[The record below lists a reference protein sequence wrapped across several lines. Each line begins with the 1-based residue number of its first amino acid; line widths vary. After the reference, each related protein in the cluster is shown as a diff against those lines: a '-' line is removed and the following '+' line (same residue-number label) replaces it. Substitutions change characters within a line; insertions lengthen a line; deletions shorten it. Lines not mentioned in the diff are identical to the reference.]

1 MSKKGGNLL
10 CEQPKLTRFRFIRQ
24 YNQIF
29 GVRWLCHR
37 LQVSVSGFYD
47 YIHRKPTENQKKRK
61 KTAAYIV
68 MQFKCLKGRMGY
80 RKLYSYLI
88 NKGVKVTLSQ
98 VRQALCK
105 AGLQSKVVTY
115 YKKRKQEHRTF
126 PNVLKR
132 SFKPGKKD
140 IPTVVCDIT
149 EFHLMNGMKVYF
161 CAALDI
167 STRRVLGYSLDTCQD
182 AQLVKDTIQQVKN
195 TYGKR
200 ENILFHSDQG
210 SQFSSYQVTDFCK
223 QQKIQQSMSRKG
235 NCWDNAVIESFFS
248 IFKRECLHGEK
259 LISLSQVNQLVAEF
273 IYMYYHS
280 VRPHSTLNGMT
291 PYQYSKSIA

>member
-1 MSKKGGNLL
+1 MLKKGGNLL
-10 CEQPKLTRFRFIRQ
+10 CQQPKLTRFQFIRQ

-47 YIHRKPTENQKKRK
+47 YFHRKPTENQKKRK

-68 MQFKCLKGRMGY
+68 MQFKRLKNRMGY
-80 RKLYSYLI
+80 RKLYRYLI
-88 NKGVKVTLSQ
+88 NKGALVTLSQ
-98 VRQALCK
+98 VRQALWK
-105 AGLQSKVVTY
+105 SGLKSKIVTY

-126 PNVLKR
+126 PNVLER

-149 EFHLMNGMKVYF
+149 EFRLVNGMKVYF

-167 STRRVLGYSLDTCQD
+167 STRRVLGYSLDTRQD
-182 AQLVKDTIQQVKN
+182 AQLVKDTIQQVRHI
-195 TYGKR
+195 YGNRKKF
-200 ENILFHSDQG
+200 LFHSDQG
-210 SQFSSYQVTDFCK
+210 SQFSSYKVTNFCK

-235 NCWDNAVIESFFS
+235 NCWDNAVMESFFS

-259 LISLSQVNQLVAEF
+259 LISIAQVNQLVGEF

-280 VRPHSTLNGMT
+280 VRPHSSLNGMT

>member
-1 MSKKGGNLL
+1 M
-10 CEQPKLTRFRFIRQ
+10 
-24 YNQIF
+24 
-29 GVRWLCHR
+29 RWLCQR

-68 MQFKCLKGRMGY
+68 MQFKCLKGRMGIG
-80 RKLYSYLI
+80 KLYRYLV

-98 VRQALCK
+98 VRQALRK

-149 EFHLMNGMKVYF
+149 EFRLMNGMKVYF

>member
-1 MSKKGGNLL
+1 M
-10 CEQPKLTRFRFIRQ
+10 RQ

-149 EFHLMNGMKVYF
+149 EFRLMNGMKVYF

-210 SQFSSYQVTDFCK
+210 AQFSSYQVTDFCK

>member
-1 MSKKGGNLL
+1 M
-10 CEQPKLTRFRFIRQ
+10 
-24 YNQIF
+24 
-29 GVRWLCHR
+29 RWLCHR

-80 RKLYSYLI
+80 RKLYRYLV

-149 EFHLMNGMKVYF
+149 EFRLMNGMKVYF

-182 AQLVKDTIQQVKN
+182 AQLVKETIQQVKN

-223 QQKIQQSMSRKG
+223 QPKIQQSMSRKG

>member
-1 MSKKGGNLL
+1 M
-10 CEQPKLTRFRFIRQ
+10 
-24 YNQIF
+24 F

-149 EFHLMNGMKVYF
+149 EFRLMNGMKVYF

-280 VRPHSTLNGMT
+280 VRPH
-291 PYQYSKSIA
+291 

>member
-1 MSKKGGNLL
+1 M
-10 CEQPKLTRFRFIRQ
+10 
-24 YNQIF
+24 
-29 GVRWLCHR
+29 RWLCHR

-68 MQFKCLKGRMGY
+68 MQFKRLQGRMGY
-80 RKLYSYLI
+80 RKLYRYLV
-88 NKGVKVTLSQ
+88 NQEVKVTLSQ

-115 YKKRKQEHRTF
+115 YKKRKQEHGTF
-126 PNVLKR
+126 PNVLER

-149 EFHLMNGMKVYF
+149 EFRLINGMKVYF

-182 AQLVKDTIQQVKN
+182 AQLVKDTIQQVRN

-200 ENILFHSDQG
+200 KSILFHSDQG
-210 SQFSSYQVTDFCK
+210 SQFTSYQVTDFCK
-223 QQKIQQSMSRKG
+223 QQEIQQSMSRKG

-248 IFKRECLHGEK
+248 IFKRECLHGET
-259 LISLSQVNQLVAEF
+259 LVSLPQVNQLVAEF

>member
-1 MSKKGGNLL
+1 M
-10 CEQPKLTRFRFIRQ
+10 
-24 YNQIF
+24 
-29 GVRWLCHR
+29 RWLCHR

-80 RKLYSYLI
+80 RKLYRYLV

-98 VRQALCK
+98 VRQALRK

-149 EFHLMNGMKVYF
+149 EFRLMNGMKVYF

>member
-1 MSKKGGNLL
+1 MPKKGGNLL
-10 CEQPKLTRFRFIRQ
+10 CQQPKLTRFQFIRQ
-24 YNQIF
+24 YQQIF
-29 GVRWLCHR
+29 GVRWLCRR

-47 YIHRKPTENQKKRK
+47 YFHRKPTENQKKRA

-68 MQFKCLKGRMGY
+68 MQFKRLKDRMGY
-80 RKLYSYLI
+80 RKLYHYLV
-88 NKGVKVTLSQ
+88 NKGAMVTLSQ
-98 VRQALCK
+98 VRQALCR
-105 AGLQSKVVTY
+105 AGLKSKVITY
-115 YKKRKQEHRTF
+115 YKKRKQEHPTF
-126 PNVLKR
+126 SNVLER

-140 IPTVVCDIT
+140 VPTVVCDIT
-149 EFHLMNGMKVYF
+149 EFRLVNGLKVYL

-167 STRRVLGYSLDTCQD
+167 STRRVLGYSLDTHQD

-195 TYGKR
+195 VYGGQKR
-200 ENILFHSDQG
+200 ILFHSDQG
-210 SQFSSYQVTDFCK
+210 SQFTSYTVTDFCN

-235 NCWDNAVIESFFS
+235 NCWDNAVMESFFS

-259 LISLSQVNQLVAEF
+259 LSSLAQVNQLVAEF

-280 VRPHSTLNGMT
+280 VRPHSSLNGMT